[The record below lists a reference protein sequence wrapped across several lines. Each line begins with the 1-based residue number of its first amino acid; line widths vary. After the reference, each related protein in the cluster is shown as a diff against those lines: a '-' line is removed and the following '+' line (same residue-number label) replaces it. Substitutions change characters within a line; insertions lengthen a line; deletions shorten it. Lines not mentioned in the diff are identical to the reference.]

1 MSGFFLCFSS
11 AGFDLCSLD
20 AIFCDHIDVHAHNS
34 EGKVSMEAEI
44 KQKVL
49 DELEELRIE
58 AAARERL
65 TGFDQ
70 AEAVSHDEMRAR
82 YTQKD

>member
-1 MSGFFLCFSS
+1 VSGFFLCFSS
-11 AGFDLCSLD
+11 AGFDLCSVD
-20 AIFCDHIDVHAHNS
+20 AIFCDHIGVHAHNS

>member
-1 MSGFFLCFSS
+1 
-11 AGFDLCSLD
+11 
-20 AIFCDHIDVHAHNS
+20 
-34 EGKVSMEAEI
+34 MEAEI

-82 YTQKD
+82 YSQKN

>member
-1 MSGFFLCFSS
+1 
-11 AGFDLCSLD
+11 
-20 AIFCDHIDVHAHNS
+20 
-34 EGKVSMEAEI
+34 MEAEI
-44 KQKVL
+44 NVDVQQEML
-49 DELEELRIE
+49 DELEELRVE

-70 AEAVSHDEMRAR
+70 AEAVSHDEMRAG